1 VTFEELEPA
10 GRDQAV
16 AEVVGA
22 VAYALLRVFQIS
34 AQVTLVAPNLALRE
48 RQAAFAVEE
57 FERYRIVRRRLSVM
71 TEDPET
77 ALARFS
83 PTLDAFYDAAP
94 IDAWLDAQV
103 FHYVGDAIT
112 TDFAGIIA
120 AHLDE
125 RTAAALREALT
136 GRGAHES
143 FALAEIQRALA
154 SDPSLEER
162 VAAAAGRVVGEAM
175 NRVRDTILVSDTL
188 ALVLGGE
195 GEVKGLILELLAR
208 HRERL
213 ERLGLDQLD

>member
-1 VTFEELEPA
+1 MTLDDLEPA
-10 GRDQAV
+10 GRDHAV

-57 FERYRIVRRRLSVM
+57 FERYRIVRRRLAVL
-71 TEDPET
+71 TEDPEG
-77 ALARFS
+77 ALAAFS
-83 PTLDAFYDAAP
+83 PTLDAFYEAAP

-143 FALAEIQRALA
+143 FALAEIQRALSEDA
-154 SDPSLEER
+154 SLEER
-162 VAAAAGRVVGEAM
+162 VAAVAGRIVGEAM

-188 ALVLGGE
+188 GLVLGGE
-195 GEVKGLILELLAR
+195 GEVKGLVLELLAR

-213 ERLGLDQLD
+213 ERLGLDRID

>member
-1 VTFEELEPA
+1 MEPA

-22 VAYALLRVFQIS
+22 IAYALLRVFQIS

-57 FERYRIVRRRLSVM
+57 FERYRIVRRRLAIL
-71 TEDPET
+71 TEDPEA

-83 PTLDAFYDAAP
+83 PTLDAFYEAAP
-94 IDAWLDAQV
+94 VEAWLDAQV

-125 RTAAALREALT
+125 RTAAAVHEALT
-136 GRGAHES
+136 GRGAHAS
-143 FALAEIQRALA
+143 FALAEIQRWMAENA
-154 SDPSLEER
+154 ALEER
-162 VAAAAGRVVGEAM
+162 VAAVAGRVIGEAM